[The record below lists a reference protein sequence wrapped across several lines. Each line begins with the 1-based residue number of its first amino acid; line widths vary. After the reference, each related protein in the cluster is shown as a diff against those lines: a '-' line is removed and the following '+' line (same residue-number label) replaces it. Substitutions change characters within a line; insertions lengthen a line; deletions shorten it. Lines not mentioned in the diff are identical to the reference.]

1 MIIKID
7 GLGLSGFKTERGA
20 EATAACQKLQDYIQG
35 IGSLSAKQKEQMFA
49 LLEKAARAC
58 EEDSFN
64 DGMLFGRG
72 YQLSLTLE
80 DEE

>member
-20 EATAACQKLQDYIQG
+20 EAAAACKKLQDYIQS
-35 IGSLSAKQKEQMFA
+35 IGSLPAKQKKEMFA

-64 DGMLFGRG
+64 DGMLFGRA
-72 YQLSLTLE
+72 YQLSLTME